1 MEENGY
7 RFGVGVLVL
16 ASALIG
22 VLLVVFFGAA
32 PTFWVKRYRV
42 IIQFP
47 AAPGVEIDTPVR
59 KNGVKVGRVAGVRLQ
74 PGDNGVYLDLELDS
88 KIEIQQGET
97 CRIGTGSLIT
107 GDGIVEFIQPTEA
120 ILVQRFDGKTG
131 LPRNGMLEPE
141 ERTMAQTVMK
151 EGDFLSGGQVA
162 GDPMNLIID
171 MQSNFATTL
180 QSIEKAAGRID
191 SLAASV
197 QDVMGGSDDEIR
209 DMVQRTRLAL
219 DNFNLTTES
228 VRRVFDQMENSRVPE
243 ALAKILDKL
252 PTLVDEAEQVVLQT
266 KTTLKSFEEVG
277 VNFQEVGKTANE
289 TVANI
294 RDFTAPL
301 RGEGGRVVQE
311 AVNTLH
317 NLDLLV
323 TDLRQFSQRLNS
335 GQGTIARLIED
346 DQLYYSLVNSLDNI
360 ERTTSRL
367 QPIIEDVR
375 VFTDK
380 VARDPGQLGVRGAL
394 SGRPHGIGLK

>member
-32 PTFWVKRYRV
+32 PTFWVKRHRV

-88 KIEIQQGET
+88 KYEILHGET

-107 GDGIVEFIQPTEA
+107 GDGVVEFIQPTET
-120 ILVQRFDGKTG
+120 ILVDRFDGKTG
-131 LPRNGMLEPE
+131 TPKNGMLEPD
-141 ERTMAQTVMK
+141 ERAMAQTVMK
-151 EGDFLSGGQVA
+151 DGDFLSGGLVA
-162 GDPMNLIID
+162 GDPMNLIVD

-180 QSIEKAAGRID
+180 SSIERAAARID
-191 SLAASV
+191 SLAAGV
-197 QDVMGGSDDEIR
+197 QDVMGGSDGDIQE
-209 DMVQRTRLAL
+209 MVGQTKQAII
-219 DNFNLTTES
+219 NFNQATDS
-228 VRRVFDQMENSRVPE
+228 VRRVFDQIENSRVPE
-243 ALAKILDKL
+243 ALARVLDKL
-252 PTLVDEAEQVVLQT
+252 PTIIDEAENVVVQT
-266 KTTLKSFEEVG
+266 KATLKSFEEVG

-301 RGEGGRVVQE
+301 KGEGGRVLEE

-323 TDLRQFSQRLNS
+323 TDLRKFSQRLNN
-335 GQGTIARLIED
+335 GQGTVAKLIED
-346 DQLYYSLVNSLDNI
+346 DQLYYSLVNSLENI
-360 ERTTSRL
+360 EQVTNRL
-367 QPIIEDVR
+367 QPIINDVR

-394 SGRPHGIGLK
+394 SGRPSGLGLK